1 MPDSSTQRPRRIRSL
16 TELYH
21 LASIPFLVIWTLDRR
36 RLHPAHRMTFW
47 RRLRLVVR
55 LYRNTRRIETGISY
69 KAHVAM
75 AATLLAT
82 PPEVDGVVVECGSWK
97 GGTSANLSLIC
108 AAAGRRLVIYD
119 SFQGLPAAEEGDRH
133 ARPEAQGLFAGDL
146 ETVRRNIERHG
157 DLSRCE
163 LRPGWFADT
172 LPYHTEPIVLVYLD
186 VDFQSSLH
194 DCIVNL
200 WPHLTERG
208 HVFVDEYVLLD
219 YCGLFWSE
227 SFWEQHFGVRPPGL
241 MGSGTGVGLGQYY
254 LGPFDWTVDPTSVA
268 YTRKDFSGWWGY
280 ERR

>member
-1 MPDSSTQRPRRIRSL
+1 MPDLSPSRPRRVRSL

-21 LASIPFLVIWTLDRR
+21 LASIPFLAIWILDPR
-36 RLHPAHRMTFW
+36 RLHPSYGMTLW

-108 AAAGRRLVIYD
+108 AAAGRRLVVYD
-119 SFQGLPAAEEGDRH
+119 SFRGLPAAEEGDRH
-133 ARPEAQGLFAGDL
+133 ARPEAEGMFAGDMA
-146 ETVRRNIERHG
+146 TVRRNVGRYG
-157 DLSRCE
+157 DVARCE
-163 LRPGWFADT
+163 FRAGWFADT
-172 LPYHTEPIVLVYLD
+172 LPP
-186 VDFQSSLH
+186 
-194 DCIVNL
+194 
-200 WPHLTERG
+200 
-208 HVFVDEYVLLD
+208 
-219 YCGLFWSE
+219 
-227 SFWEQHFGVRPPGL
+227 
-241 MGSGTGVGLGQYY
+241 
-254 LGPFDWTVDPTSVA
+254 SVA